1 MELIGRAGLDARD
14 VVGQRGE
21 VGGEDRGRDLH
32 APILSE
38 RSAPTDRRNLTAV
51 NPSMS
56 WRSGQ
61 HRSTPSGSRG
71 SGKAED
77 GSIRKSGQAARKAA
91 APPSFPPASSGQV
104 A

>member
-1 MELIGRAGLDARD
+1 MELVGAAGLDARD

-51 NPSMS
+51 NPSVS

-61 HRSTPSGSRG
+61 HRRTPSGSRG
-71 SGKAED
+71 SGKAAA
-77 GSIRKSGQAARKAA
+77 GSRRKPGLAARKARA
-91 APPSFPPASSGQV
+91 APAFPSGSSGQG